1 MNIYEINEKDK
12 CPLCKREISKNE
24 GVDIDVSREI
34 RTIERKL
41 RELNSYAEELEEN
54 IKEKKKQEKKIS
66 NELSLASQRLDDTLR
81 KFVSPYLSE
90 REEIVST
97 ISRNQNEIKHID
109 GFITHRR
116 NIEKINEEKSKL
128 EMKLDKLKSE
138 LEEERE
144 KSPDR
149 KELISSLN
157 STFF

>member
-1 MNIYEINEKDK
+1 M
-12 CPLCKREISKNE
+12 RKNL
-24 GVDIDVSREI
+24 
-34 RTIERKL
+34 RKIL
-41 RELNSYAEELEEN
+41 
-54 IKEKKKQEKKIS
+54 KKKKQEKKIS
-66 NELSLASQRLDDTLR
+66 NELSRASQRLDDTLR

-149 KELISSLN
+149 KELIGSLN